1 MSGCES
7 IADEPTVS
15 SELRVCWLFPQA
27 EIQEASL
34 DGSSTRV
41 ASLERETRGQVKE
54 LEGLRETAER
64 VRGLE
69 RDNRELA
76 KQAAIDH
83 RTLVTLRE
91 VRGGGPRWGFKIT

>member
-1 MSGCES
+1 MQT
-7 IADEPTVS
+7 ADTTTRLACV
-15 SELRVCWLFPQA
+15 RFPQA

-34 DGSSTRV
+34 DGSGARV
-41 ASLERETRGQVKE
+41 ASLERETRGQAKE

-91 VRGGGPRWGFKIT
+91 VREGSSLGL